1 MSPSPSDR
9 SEALGG
15 GSEFVRRGETQ
26 ERGLQLGHQV
36 REEDVRSDAS
46 HDGHTHPGN
55 LNIPG
60 RNRDYKGISKTAD
73 FIKLVVVS

>member
-1 MSPSPSDR
+1 MIPPGNR

-15 GSEFVRRGETQ
+15 SCELVGGGETQ
-26 ERGLQLGHQV
+26 ERGLQLGHQA
-36 REEDVRSDAS
+36 REEDVRSDAG

-60 RNRDYKGISKTAD
+60 ENQG
-73 FIKLVVVS
+73 L

>member
-1 MSPSPSDR
+1 MTPSPSDR

-15 GSEFVRRGETQ
+15 GSELVRRGETQ

-46 HDGHTHPGN
+46 HHSHTYPGN

-60 RNRDYKGISKTAD
+60 GIRDYYLI
-73 FIKLVVVS
+73 